1 MSKTV
6 HYASFYTLHDSIIK
20 QTVQDTYVYSKCPAF
35 KHKNDRV
42 FVGVSPIDFS
52 LSIERRPDGNLL
64 SCEEPDLVT
73 IDDEHLNSPKPVA
86 QLKFPRYLFWTHDD
100 DIWLE
105 QNDHPMTSYSNNFIA
120 VPGWFNLS
128 NWSRALSLGLTVVD
142 EKKPVIIKTGD
153 PLFRVSFYSPNLN
166 EEIILKQEKDTQKVT
181 EMVTTYHET
190 MGRDK
195 RNWRDKLFSQ
205 TGTSKCPFS
214 FLY

>member
-6 HYASFYTLHDSIIK
+6 HYASFYTLHDSLIK

-86 QLKFPRYLFWTHDD
+86 QLKFPRYFKVLDKIHDID
-100 DIWLE
+100 D
-105 QNDHPMTSYSNNFIA
+105 P
-120 VPGWFNLS
+120 VLS
-128 NWSRALSLGLTVVD
+128 KWRSPCCAEKIERVD
-142 EKKPVIIKTGD
+142 
-153 PLFRVSFYSPNLN
+153 
-166 EEIILKQEKDTQKVT
+166 
-181 EMVTTYHET
+181 
-190 MGRDK
+190 
-195 RNWRDKLFSQ
+195 
-205 TGTSKCPFS
+205 
-214 FLY
+214 